1 MYFHSCGKLL
11 ITAEYLILKG
21 AKGLAVPTKYGQRLS
36 VKKNTEKYII
46 WKAYTCNKEK
56 WIDCK
61 FDLSFELIKS
71 YNTKTEHIY
80 SVIKLLKNINQISP
94 GFAGQGLD
102 ISTTLEFERN
112 WGLGSSST
120 IICNVSNWL
129 KINPYELLKRT
140 YKGSGYDVAVANE
153 KKSIFFQKKGNLN
166 KITKTKF
173 FPSFRDNLF
182 FIHLNKKVNSQKEI
196 EKFFNLKNNF
206 KKEIS
211 KIDHLGNMIVKENN
225 QKSFNEMIKEHEE
238 IISKIINKKPIQST
252 IFKDY
257 DGQIKSLG
265 AWGGDFVLASGDAET
280 PKYFSKKGYNTI
292 IPFSDMIL

>member
-102 ISTTLEFERN
+102 ISTTLEFQRN

-129 KINPYELLKRT
+129 KINPYELSKR
-140 YKGSGYDVAVANE
+140 DR
-153 KKSIFFQKKGNLN
+153 
-166 KITKTKF
+166 KI
-173 FPSFRDNLF
+173 L
-182 FIHLNKKVNSQKEI
+182 
-196 EKFFNLKNNF
+196 
-206 KKEIS
+206 
-211 KIDHLGNMIVKENN
+211 
-225 QKSFNEMIKEHEE
+225 
-238 IISKIINKKPIQST
+238 
-252 IFKDY
+252 
-257 DGQIKSLG
+257 
-265 AWGGDFVLASGDAET
+265 
-280 PKYFSKKGYNTI
+280 
-292 IPFSDMIL
+292 